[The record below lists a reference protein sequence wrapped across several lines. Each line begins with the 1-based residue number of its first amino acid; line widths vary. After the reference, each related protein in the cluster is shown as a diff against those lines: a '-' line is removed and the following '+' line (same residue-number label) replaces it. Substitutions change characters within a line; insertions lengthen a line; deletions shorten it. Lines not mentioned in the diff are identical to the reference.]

1 MRSKTWRR
9 GTGIVAVSLSLA
21 MASQPVFAVSE
32 VELERLK
39 QIIEE
44 QERRF
49 QEQERRLAEQEK
61 RLEEQARRIAEQEEK
76 LQEQERLS
84 QAQGLILTE
93 QRDSLDNLWQRVEY
107 AGGWDSLPY
116 DFTDRGTLTLVQD
129 VTPRPPV
136 PVPPGGS
143 EPPTPAPPTPA
154 PPTPTPPTPTPPSA
168 GPETQASP
176 EDERPE
182 SEKPTDQLLVE
193 AGGILLPPGVLQI
206 EPAIEY
212 TFADTDQ
219 VGINGFT
226 VFEAIVIGQISVDN
240 LERNIIRSSVT
251 GRMGVYDRLQIDAF
265 VPYIYRRDTLTDGA
279 GTADANDVDT
289 DGHGLGDV
297 QFGVSYQPVIGDG
310 SLPDIILRS
319 RASFPTGKDAFDID
333 TEDID
338 SSAGAQT
345 VLEEAPT
352 GSGFYALENTA
363 TFVWTA
369 DPVVFFA
376 GGGYTINFEAEKNGQ
391 DIDPGDTIQF
401 FGGINVALNES
412 VSLNLSFTDQITDKT
427 EVDGSRQDG
436 TSFNDGR
443 VVLGTSVGVSQ
454 DMSLLFSAAAGVT
467 DEAPDFQF
475 TVSVPVTVSLF

>member
-1 MRSKTWRR
+1 MTWRR
-9 GTGIVAVSLSLA
+9 GTGIALVSLSLA

-61 RLEEQARRIAEQEEK
+61 RLEEQARRIAEQERK
-76 LQEQERLS
+76 LTEQERLS

-93 QRDSLDNLWQRVEY
+93 QRDSLDNLWQRFEY
-107 AGGWDSLPY
+107 TGDWDAMPY
-116 DFTDRGTLTLVQD
+116 DMTDRGTMTLVQD
-129 VTPRPPV
+129 VTPKPPV
-136 PVPPGGS
+136 PVAPGEGG
-143 EPPTPAPPTPA
+143 
-154 PPTPTPPTPTPPSA
+154 PPTPTPPSKD
-168 GPETQASP
+168 PDQPDSP
-176 EDERPE
+176 EGERPE

-212 TFADTDQ
+212 TFSDTDQ

-240 LERNIIRSSVT
+240 LERNIIRSSIT
-251 GRMGVYDRLQIDAF
+251 GRLGVFDRLQIDTF

-279 GTADANDVDT
+279 GTNDAADIDT
-289 DGHGLGDV
+289 DGHGIGDV
-297 QFGVSYQPVIGDG
+297 QFGVSYQPILGDG
-310 SLPDIILRS
+310 SIPDVILRA

-333 TEDID
+333 TKDVG
-338 SSAGAQT
+338 SSPGAQT

-376 GGGYTINFEAEKNGQ
+376 GGGYTINFEANKNGS

-427 EVDGSRQDG
+427 EVNGSRQDG

-443 VVLGTSVGVSQ
+443 VVLGTSIGVTQ
-454 DMSLLFSAAAGVT
+454 DVSLLFAAAAGVT

>member
-1 MRSKTWRR
+1 MTSQPAL
-9 GTGIVAVSLSLA
+9 AVSD
-21 MASQPVFAVSE
+21 

-49 QEQERRLAEQEK
+49 QEQERRLAEQEE
-61 RLEEQARRIAEQEEK
+61 RLEEQARRIAEQEKK
-76 LQEQERLS
+76 LTQQERLS

-93 QRDSLDNLWQRVEY
+93 QRDSLDSLWQRFEY
-107 AGGWDSLPY
+107 TGDWDSMPY
-116 DFTDRGTLTLVQD
+116 DMTDRGTMTLVQD
-129 VTPRPPV
+129 VKPRPPV
-136 PVPPGGS
+136 PVAPGES
-143 EPPTPAPPTPA
+143 A
-154 PPTPTPPTPTPPSA
+154 PPTPTPPAKDPPQT
-168 GPETQASP
+168 ESP
-176 EDERPE
+176 EGERPE

-212 TFADTDQ
+212 TFSDTDQ

-226 VFEAIVIGQISVDN
+226 IFEAIVIGQISVDN
-240 LERNIIRSSVT
+240 LERNIIRSSIT
-251 GRMGVYDRLQIDAF
+251 GRLGVFDRLQVDTF

-279 GTADANDVDT
+279 GTSDADDIDT
-289 DGHGLGDV
+289 DGHGIGDV
-297 QFGVSYQPVIGDG
+297 QFGVSYQPILGDG
-310 SLPDIILRS
+310 SIPDVILRA

-333 TEDID
+333 TKDVG
-338 SSAGAQT
+338 SSPGAQT

-376 GGGYTINFEAEKNGQ
+376 GGGYTINFEATKSGS

-427 EVDGSRQDG
+427 EVNGSRQDG

-443 VVLGTSVGVSQ
+443 VVLGTSIGVTQ
-454 DMSLLFSAAAGVT
+454 DVSLLFAAAAGVT